1 MVRRKNESGSTT
13 DRLAVQESPQPNPYV
28 KTAIQSVAASN
39 APTKAFVTD
48 YTYDKDGNIVGT
60 SDYDWTSYTNII
72 HDGGKRP
79 TTFSGGISIRTTNQ
93 TINVRP
99 RPLISRL
106 PTTYRPTVTHP
117 LQLLRFLSDK

>member
-1 MVRRKNESGSTT
+1 MNPDGGSVYAYYDSPSNISDTNRGLVFMIVQPDGSTQERIWQH
-13 DRLAVQESPQPNPYV
+13 DRPFGSSGVDAANPYV

-79 TTFSGGISIRTTNQ
+79 TSFS
-93 TINVRP
+93 VRI
-99 RPLISRL
+99 LN
-106 PTTYRPTVTHP
+106 
-117 LQLLRFLSDK
+117 